1 MLFNVLLETFV
12 YCCMLY
18 ICITH
23 QYKIAAKD
31 LLDDTPNG
39 HCLLWLKAHYQ
50 SLWEKALVTEP
61 YIDQV
66 LCKALS

>member
-1 MLFNVLLETFV
+1 MLFNALLETFICSYV
-12 YCCMLY
+12 FY

-23 QYKIAAKD
+23 QYKIVAKD
-31 LLDDTPNG
+31 LLDDTPSG

-50 SLWEKALVTEP
+50 SLWERALVTEP
-61 YIDQV
+61 YRDQV